1 MESVAIHI
9 HTLQAEKV
17 IQKQW
22 YDSDIANRWISKMRS
37 QVLLDYAMQ
46 GGRRLIQWVTGV
58 KLHSSAEYIDL
69 GTNIA

>member
-22 YDSDIANRWISKMRS
+22 YDSDITNLWISMMRN

-46 GGRRLIQWVTGV
+46 GERRQI
-58 KLHSSAEYIDL
+58 
-69 GTNIA
+69 